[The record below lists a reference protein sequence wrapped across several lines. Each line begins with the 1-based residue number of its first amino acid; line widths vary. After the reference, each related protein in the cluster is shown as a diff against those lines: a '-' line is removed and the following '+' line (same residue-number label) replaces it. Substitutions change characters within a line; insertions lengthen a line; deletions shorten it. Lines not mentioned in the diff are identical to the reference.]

1 MDNGIGLDVRLPV
14 GMSIDGVFA
23 LIYIPQSGKETHEIK
38 KHIVTVACEGVSDY
52 EQNVKESVY
61 DPLKRVR
68 EGTS

>member
-23 LIYIPQSGKETHEIK
+23 LIYIPQSGKETHEII
-38 KHIVTVACEGVSDY
+38 KHIATAACDCVSDY
-52 EQNVKESVY
+52 AKDVKESAY
-61 DPLKRVR
+61 DPMKRVR